1 MSLKETSDL
10 LKNIFKDKK
19 AVNLTL
25 DNGQVLQG
33 LLPIKLEQRSYG
45 SMPTFT
51 YKDENGIEH
60 TIEVS
65 RVSAVEANSDIE
77 LSHDLINSSSFWSSS
92 LFSPL
97 GLNTF
102 SSTSSS
108 IQTSSSTSLFGENKR
123 AEDLFKSSSQPIHS
137 SKLDSHD
144 SKGSLTPHEKSQVAH
159 ETATTVSDKAQNFFD
174 TIKAEAEATKQQVE
188 QKAKEEFDATGQK
201 VVEGKKSIAST
212 LLKVLFFII
221 FIAILLS
228 AISPIFK
235 AVFNKAN
242 GVPAPEPTTTQIVN
256 RDFLYGEDDTMVTDA
271 GIYYDDSTLPARD
284 PKTDTDFSAAALTG
298 LTDKAEVKIIESTND
313 QCSANLQN
321 LTIPEDTT
329 LYPAGSASKEASY
342 ALAQKVYSAYVLRAK
357 AAGEDIPKG
366 TISTAKMKKFKPN
379 ANSRYPDYNYLEMS
393 QLVLTDKDGSK
404 TYFEVRVIPSAHKA
418 LVVSNDCSIGF
429 EDMQDKLPDIKYF
442 MAGLS

>member
-45 SMPTFT
+45 SVPTFT
-51 YKDENGIEH
+51 YKDEQGSEH
-60 TIEVS
+60 TIDVS
-65 RVSAVEANSDIE
+65 HISAVEENSNIE
-77 LSHDLINSSSFWSSS
+77 LSHDLINSSDFWRSS

-97 GLNTF
+97 GLNAF

-108 IQTSSSTSLFGENKR
+108 VQTSSSSSLFGENKR
-123 AEDLFKSSSQPIHS
+123 TEELFKSSSQPVHS
-137 SKLDSHD
+137 SSTDKHNSPTHGLSHEEHYD
-144 SKGSLTPHEKSQVAH
+144 FKEVEAVA
-159 ETATTVSDKAQNFFD
+159 SDKAQNFFD
-174 TIKAEAEATKQQVE
+174 TIKADAEEAKHQVE
-188 QKAKEEFDATGQK
+188 QKTKEEFDATGQK
-201 VVEGKKSIAST
+201 IEEGKKSVVST
-212 LLKVLFFII
+212 LLKVLFFIV

-256 RDFLYGEDDTMVTDA
+256 RDFLYGEKDSMVTDA
-271 GIYYDDSTLPARD
+271 GIYYDGSTLPARD
-284 PKTDTDFSAAALTG
+284 PKTDTDFSVAALTG
-298 LTDKAEVKIIESTND
+298 LTDKAEVKVIESTND

-321 LTIPEDTT
+321 LTIPENTT
-329 LYPAGSASKEASY
+329 LYPAGSNSQEASY
-342 ALAQKVYSAYVLRAK
+342 ALAQKVYSAYVLRAQ
-357 AAGEDIPKG
+357 AAGEDIAKG
-366 TISTAKMKKFKPN
+366 TISTAKLKKFKPN

-393 QLVLTDKDGSK
+393 QLMLTDKSGSK
-404 TYFEVRVIPSAHKA
+404 TYFEIRVIPSAHKA

-442 MAGLS
+442 VAGLS

>member
-33 LLPIKLEQRSYG
+33 LLPIRLEQRSYG
-45 SMPTFT
+45 SIPTFT
-51 YKDENGIEH
+51 YKDEQGAEH
-60 TIEVS
+60 TLELS
-65 RVSAVEANSDIE
+65 RITAVENNSNVE
-77 LSHDLINSSSFWSSS
+77 LSHDLTNSSDFWRSG

-97 GLNTF
+97 GLDTF
-102 SSTSSS
+102 NSSSSS
-108 IQTSSSTSLFGENKR
+108 IQTSSSSSLFGENKHT
-123 AEDLFKSSSQPIHS
+123 EDLFKSSAQPIHS
-137 SKLDSHD
+137 STDNKHNLATHD
-144 SKGSLTPHEKSQVAH
+144 SLHEENSIVH
-159 ETATTVSDKAQNFFD
+159 ETVSTTSDKAQNFFD
-174 TIKAEAEATKQQVE
+174 QIKADAEEAKHQVE
-188 QKAKEEFDATGQK
+188 QKAKDEFDATGQK
-201 VVEGKKSIAST
+201 IEEGKKSIAST

-221 FIAILLS
+221 FVAIILS
-228 AISPIFK
+228 AISPIIK

-256 RDFLYGEDDTMVTDA
+256 RDFLYGEKDSMVTDA
-271 GIYYDDSTLPARD
+271 GIYYDGSTLPARD
-284 PKTDTDFSAAALTG
+284 PKTDTDFSVAEMVG
-298 LTDKAEVKIIESTND
+298 LTDKAEVKVIESTNN
-313 QCSANLQN
+313 QCYANLQN

-329 LYPAGSASKEASY
+329 LYPAGSTSKEASD
-342 ALAQKVYSAYVLRAK
+342 ALVKKIYSAYILRTK
-357 AAGEDIPKG
+357 DAGEEISKG

-393 QLVLTDKDGSK
+393 QLVLTDKAGFK

-418 LVVSNDCSIGF
+418 LVVSNDCSIDL

-442 MAGLS
+442 VAGLS

>member
-25 DNGQVLQG
+25 DDGQVLKG

-51 YKDENGIEH
+51 YKDEHGSEH

-65 RVSAVEANSDIE
+65 RISSVEANSDIE
-77 LSHDLINSSSFWSSS
+77 LSHDLVNSSSFWSSS

-108 IQTSSSTSLFGENKR
+108 IQTSSSSSLFGENKHT
-123 AEDLFKSSSQPIHS
+123 EDLFKSSAQPIHS
-137 SKLDSHD
+137 SADNKHNLATNDS
-144 SKGSLTPHEKSQVAH
+144 LHEKTPVVHEVAS
-159 ETATTVSDKAQNFFD
+159 TTSEKAQNFFD
-174 TIKAEAEATKQQVE
+174 TIKADAEEAKHQAE
-188 QKAKEEFDATGQK
+188 QKAKEQFDATGQK
-201 VVEGKKSIAST
+201 VEEGKRSIAGT
-212 LLKVLFFII
+212 LLKVLIFIV

-228 AISPIFK
+228 AISPVIK

-256 RDFLYGEDDTMVTDA
+256 RDFLYGEKDSMVTDA
-271 GIYYDDSTLPARD
+271 GIYYDGSTLPARD
-284 PKTDTDFSAAALTG
+284 PKTDTDFSVAEMTG
-298 LTDKAEVKIIESTND
+298 LTDKAEVKVIESSNN
-313 QCSANLQN
+313 QCYANLQN

-329 LYPAGSASKEASY
+329 LYPSGSTSKEASD
-342 ALAQKVYSAYVLRAK
+342 ALAQKIYSAYVLRTK
-357 AAGEDIPKG
+357 AAGGELSKG

-393 QLVLTDKDGSK
+393 QLVLTDKEGFK

-418 LVVSNDCSIGF
+418 LVVSNDCSIDI

-442 MAGLS
+442 VAGLS